1 MLYRPP
7 VLLFLA
13 VLFLLTAASPLVHAQ
28 TKQTQP
34 KHEKTVW
41 NFDGGISLITDGSI
55 PDGPCFRLTGRMFA
69 PEFFD
74 NLKRVDS
81 ELGTVYRR
89 GNDVVSV
96 FPEKMQL
103 QFMMYDMP
111 CNDQIQAAGTQV
123 YLTRALME
131 SLRLSFFWKHGMYMR
146 PAKGVMPKHFEARPV
161 PAYSSEQA
169 KDLPEK
175 YEWWLEFEVP
185 CENVPVT
192 DSLVIL
198 VRTADGYVAARVAAR
213 M

>member
-1 MLYRPP
+1 MFHWRPAFF
-7 VLLFLA
+7 FLA
-13 VLFLLTAASPLVHAQ
+13 VLLLLAAAAPAAFAQ
-28 TKQTQP
+28 SKLTQS

-55 PDGPCFRLTGRMFA
+55 PDGPCFRLTGRVFA
-69 PEFFD
+69 PEFFE

-103 QFMMYDMP
+103 HFMMYDLP
-111 CNDQIQAAGTQV
+111 CSDQIQVTGTQV
-123 YLTRALME
+123 YLTRALMK
-131 SLRLSFFWKHGMYMR
+131 SLRLSFFWKHGMYLR
-146 PAKGVMPKHFEARPV
+146 PAKGVTHQHLVARPV
-161 PAYSSEQA
+161 LAYGAEQA
-169 KDLPEK
+169 MDLPEK
-175 YEWWLEFEVP
+175 YEWWFEFDVP
-185 CENVPVT
+185 SENVPVT

-198 VRTADGYVAARVAAR
+198 VRTADGHIAARVAAR

>member
-1 MLYRPP
+1 MFRRPP
-7 VLLFLA
+7 AFFSLA
-13 VLFLLTAASPLVHAQ
+13 VFLLLAATSPLAAAQ
-28 TKQTQP
+28 TKQT
-34 KHEKTVW
+34 KHDKTIW
-41 NFDGGISLITDGSI
+41 NFDGGISLGTEGSI

-81 ELGTVYRR
+81 ALGTIYRR

-103 QFMMYDMP
+103 HFRIYDLS
-111 CNDQIQAAGTQV
+111 CNDQLQAAGTQV

-131 SLRLSFFWKHGMYMR
+131 SLRLSFFWKRGVHLR
-146 PAKGVMPKHFEARPV
+146 PAAGVKPELMEARRVLPY
-161 PAYSSEQA
+161 ASELA

-175 YEWWLEFEVP
+175 YEWWFEFEVP
-185 CENVPVT
+185 SENVPVT

-198 VRTADGYVAARVAAR
+198 VRTVNGYLAARVAAR

>member
-1 MLYRPP
+1 MLCRPP
-7 VLLFLA
+7 VFLSLA
-13 VLFLLTAASPLVHAQ
+13 VLLLLAAAAPVAFAQ
-28 TKQTQP
+28 PKQTQS

-69 PEFFD
+69 PEFFE

-103 QFMMYDMP
+103 HFMMYDMP
-111 CNDQIQAAGTQV
+111 CSDQLQAAGTRV
-123 YLTRALME
+123 YLTRSLME
-131 SLRLSFFWKHGMYMR
+131 TLWLSFFWKHGMYLR
-146 PAKGVMPKHFEARPV
+146 PAKGVALKHLEARPV
-161 PAYSSEQA
+161 PAYGAEHAS
-169 KDLPEK
+169 DLPEK
-175 YEWWLEFEVP
+175 YEWWFEFEVP
-185 CENVPVT
+185 SENVPVT

-198 VRTADGYVAARVAAR
+198 VRTGDGYVAARVAAR

>member
-1 MLYRPP
+1 MFHWRPAFF
-7 VLLFLA
+7 FLA
-13 VLFLLTAASPLVHAQ
+13 FLLLLAAAAPAAFAQ
-28 TKQTQP
+28 SKLTQS

-69 PEFFD
+69 PEFFE

-103 QFMMYDMP
+103 HFMMYDMP
-111 CNDQIQAAGTQV
+111 CSDQLQAAGTRV
-123 YLTRALME
+123 YLSRALME
-131 SLRLSFFWKHGMYMR
+131 SLKFSFFWKHGMYLR
-146 PAKGVMPKHFEARPV
+146 PAKGIALKHSEVRPV
-161 PAYSSEQA
+161 PAYGAAHAS
-169 KDLPEK
+169 DLPEK

-185 CENVPVT
+185 SENVPVT

>member
-1 MLYRPP
+1 MFRRPP
-7 VLLFLA
+7 V
-13 VLFLLTAASPLVHAQ
+13 FLLLLLLLVLAATSPFTCAQ
-28 TKQTQP
+28 AKQTHP

-41 NFDGGISLITDGSI
+41 NLDGGISLITDGSI

-81 ELGTVYRR
+81 ELGAFYRR

-96 FPEKMQL
+96 FPEEMQL

-111 CNDQIQAAGTQV
+111 CSDQIQAAGTQI
-123 YLTRALME
+123 YLTS
-131 SLRLSFFWKHGMYMR
+131 SLLETLRFSFFWKHGMYLR
-146 PAKGVMPKHFEARPV
+146 PAKGVKPKHFEARPV
-161 PAYSSEQA
+161 PTYGAEHA
-169 KDLPEK
+169 MDLPEK
-175 YEWWLEFEVP
+175 YEWWFEFEVP
-185 CENVPVT
+185 SENVPVT

-198 VRTADGYVAARVAAR
+198 VRTANGYIAARVAAR

>member
-1 MLYRPP
+1 MFCRRP
-7 VLLFLA
+7 VFLSLA
-13 VLFLLTAASPLVHAQ
+13 VSLLLAAAASAAFAQLKHA
-28 TKQTQP
+28 QP

-55 PDGPCFRLTGRMFA
+55 PDGPCFRLTGRVFA
-69 PEFFD
+69 PEFFE

-89 GNDVVSV
+89 GNDVVSL

-103 QFMMYDMP
+103 QFMMYDLP
-111 CNDQIQAAGTQV
+111 CSDQIQAAGTRV

-131 SLRLSFFWKHGMYMR
+131 SLRFSFLWKHGMYLR
-146 PAKGVMPKHFEARPV
+146 PARGVTLKHSEARPV
-161 PAYSSEQA
+161 PSYAGEQV

-185 CENVPVT
+185 SENVPVT

>member
-1 MLYRPP
+1 MFCRPP
-7 VLLFLA
+7 VFFSLA
-13 VLFLLTAASPLVHAQ
+13 VSLLLVAAATAASAQ
-28 TKQTQP
+28 PKQTQP

-55 PDGPCFRLTGRMFA
+55 PDGPCFRLTGRVFA
-69 PEFFD
+69 PEFFE

-103 QFMMYDMP
+103 HFMMYDMP
-111 CNDQIQAAGTQV
+111 CNDQIQAPGTRV
-123 YLTRALME
+123 YLTRPLMN
-131 SLRLSFFWKHGMYMR
+131 SLRLSFFWKHGMYLR
-146 PAKGVMPKHFEARPV
+146 PAKGVTPKHLEARPV
-161 PAYSSEQA
+161 PAYSSEHA
-169 KDLPEK
+169 TDLPEK

-185 CENVPVT
+185 SENVPVT
-192 DSLVIL
+192 DSLVII